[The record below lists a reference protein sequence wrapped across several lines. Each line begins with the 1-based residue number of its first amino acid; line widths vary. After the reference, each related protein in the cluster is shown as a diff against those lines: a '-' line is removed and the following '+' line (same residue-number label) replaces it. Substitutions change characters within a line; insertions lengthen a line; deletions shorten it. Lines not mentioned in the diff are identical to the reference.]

1 MSLTFPVNDFK
12 WVEETSQFNETLI
25 KNIMKIAIWDI
36 LSKLMFNIFEKCM
49 NLIMIYRLSLKELKL
64 KKLKKLAS
72 NLHDKK

>member
-36 LSKLMFNIFEKCM
+36 LSKLMFNIFKKCM
-49 NLIMIYRLSLKELKL
+49 NLIMIYRLSLKE
-64 KKLKKLAS
+64 
-72 NLHDKK
+72 